1 MTCYRLMKFLLALL
15 MVLAC
20 AATAEAQRTVSP
32 KSPVLQAPAD
42 AQTPPQPAPGQESR
56 ILAVVNSDIVTGDDL
71 NARMA
76 LIMRSSQIPDTPENR
91 QRLAP
96 RVLRQLIDE
105 KLQMQEA
112 RRLNVNVSDAEV
124 ETAFASIEQRNN
136 MPKGSLDD
144 YFKKSGIPRT
154 TLTDELTASIAWS
167 KVVRNRVSQE
177 VNVSNEEINEAMARI
192 KDDAG
197 KPQSHVGEIFLTMD
211 NPTQEDEIR
220 RLAERLIDQIRAGA
234 NFASV
239 AQQFSQSPSAAAGG
253 DIGWVTPN
261 QLGPPLGEALEKM
274 KPGEMSYPLRTT
286 AGFYILY
293 VMERRTPG
301 VSDVNDTELTLV
313 QVSFPLTPAS
323 QAAERQRFMADAQ
336 AMSNEAKSCGEL
348 SKLGN
353 DHVPKL
359 QVQNGTLK
367 AGALPAELRP
377 QILALKIA
385 EASKPLTLGAA
396 ISVVMV
402 CDRKDPASGVL
413 SRDDVAENLAR
424 ERLDAL
430 SRRYLRDLRRAAYVD
445 VRG

>member
-76 LIMRSSQIPDTPENR
+76 LIMRSSGIPDTPENR

-96 RVLRQLIDE
+96 RLLRQLIDE

-192 KDDAG
+192 KDAAG
-197 KPQSHVGEIFLTMD
+197 KPQSHVGEILLTMD

-220 RLAERLIDQIRAGA
+220 RLAERLIDKIRAGA
-234 NFASV
+234 NFSSV

-293 VMERRTPG
+293 VLERRTPG

-377 QILALKIA
+377 QILALKVA